1 MRTFLTLLCCC
12 LSSLLLA
19 QGLDVTEFSQ
29 MQALQDTTANPPEQ
43 GQFQIAPYPE
53 ISEVYQIPAYDL
65 YDRYWDVA
73 NLRSRSLEI
82 PFSNDR
88 IMLILVQAANNPF
101 AFPCSYDE
109 VAQRY
114 GQIGKA
120 GFHPGVD
127 LKVVHQTLVRN
138 CFDGV
143 VRMAKYYNV
152 YGWMVV
158 VRHYNGLET
167 LYAHLDKLCVKPGQM
182 LHAGDVIGQAGNSG
196 NTKDCILHFETRFM
210 NEFFDPNLL
219 IDFENETLHKNTLVL
234 TPDDFRPMKEVENA
248 SVTQA
253 PSPVSEKPLQ
263 APTPKSQPTTKTE
276 TQSTVNSQQSTAK
289 TEILSKPIANGQQPT
304 AKTETLSKP
313 IANSQQPTAKTE
325 SSNAEYY
332 VVQKGDNLYRISVKF
347 HTTVDNLLKINNLP
361 NADKIT
367 EGQRLRVK

>member
-73 NLRSRSLEI
+73 HLRSRSLEI

-109 VAQRY
+109 VSQRY
-114 GQIGKA
+114 GQNGKQ

-143 VRMAKYYNV
+143 VRMARYYGD

-196 NTKDCILHFETRFM
+196 NTKDYILHFETRFM

-219 IDFENETLHKNTLVL
+219 IDFENETLNKNTLVL
-234 TPDDFRPMKEVENA
+234 TPEDFRPATEVEKTSA
-248 SVTQA
+248 TQA
-253 PSPVSEKPLQ
+253 PSPVTEKPIQ
-263 APTPKSQPTTKTE
+263 TPTPKSQPTT
-276 TQSTVNSQQSTAK
+276 NSESH
-289 TEILSKPIANGQQPT
+289 SKPIANGQQPT
-304 AKTETLSKP
+304 ANSETQSTANSESLSKP
-313 IANSQQPTAKTE
+313 TANGQQPTAKTE
-325 SSNAEYY
+325 SSVAEYY
-332 VVQKGDNLYRISVKF
+332 TVQKGDNLYRISVKF

-361 NADKIT
+361 NADRIT

>member
-1 MRTFLTLLCCC
+1 
-12 LSSLLLA
+12 
-19 QGLDVTEFSQ
+19 
-29 MQALQDTTANPPEQ
+29 MQALQDTTANPTEQ

-73 NLRSRSLEI
+73 HLRSRSLEI

-219 IDFENETLHKNTLVL
+219 IDFENETLNKNTLVL
-234 TPDDFRPMKEVENA
+234 TPEDFRLAKEVEKTSA
-248 SVTQA
+248 TQA
-253 PSPVSEKPLQ
+253 PSPVTEKPIQ
-263 APTPKSQPTTKTE
+263 PPTPKSQPTA
-276 TQSTVNSQQSTAK
+276 NSES
-289 TEILSKPIANGQQPT
+289 LFKPIANGQQST
-304 AKTETLSKP
+304 
-313 IANSQQPTAKTE
+313 ANSETQLPTTSPQSPTTNSNSQTTNSQLPTPKTE

>member
-1 MRTFLTLLCCC
+1 MRTFFTLLCCC

-19 QGLDVTEFSQ
+19 QGLDVTEYSQ
-29 MQALQDTTANPPEQ
+29 LKALQDSTLNQADN
-43 GQFQIAPYPE
+43 GQFLIAPYPE

-73 NLRSRSLEI
+73 HLRSRQLEI

-88 IMLILVQAANNPF
+88 IMLILVQAANHAF
-101 AFPCSYDE
+101 TFPCSYDE
-109 VAQRY
+109 VSQRY
-114 GQIGKA
+114 GQSGKQ

-143 VRMAKYYNV
+143 VRMARYYGD

-158 VRHYNGLET
+158 IRHYNGLET

-182 LHAGDVIGQAGNSG
+182 LNAGEVIGQTGKSG
-196 NTKDCILHFETRFM
+196 NAKDHILHFETRFM
-210 NEFFDPNLL
+210 NEFFDPNLM
-219 IDFENETLHKNTLVL
+219 IDFENETLNKNTLVL
-234 TPDDFRPMKEVENA
+234 TPEDFRIVTVEEKTD
-248 SVTQA
+248 VTQT
-253 PSPVSEKPLQ
+253 PSPVPEKPVAKPEPKPKAEPVVKTEKQ
-263 APTPKSQPTTKTE
+263 EAQSQPKPQDVAPKVTPAAETVSPTPKSDPAT
-276 TQSTVNSQQSTAK
+276 
-289 TEILSKPIANGQQPT
+289 
-304 AKTETLSKP
+304 
-313 IANSQQPTAKTE
+313 
-325 SSNAEYY
+325 AEYY